1 MVTIIFPAIL
11 HSITHHEKSITLS
24 ATTVHDAF
32 TQLTSRYGE
41 AFKQELFDASG
52 RPKRFLNI
60 YLNGKNI
67 RFINNLESSLQDG
80 DELTILPGVTGG

>member
-11 HSITHHEKSITLS
+11 HNITHHETSITLS

-32 TQLTSRYGE
+32 TQLITRYGE
-41 AFKQELFDASG
+41 GFKQKLLNTSG
-52 RPKRFLNI
+52 QPKRFLNI

-67 RFINNLESSLQDG
+67 RFINNLESSLKDS